1 MNAFAGKNID
11 FIAFLRELCYNF
23 INMGNNDGR
32 AFNGSSSDVISDY
45 EYGGE
50 LKYGKK
56 KIYSSV
62 YIE

>member
-1 MNAFAGKNID
+1 
-11 FIAFLRELCYNF
+11 
-23 INMGNNDGR
+23 MGNNDGR